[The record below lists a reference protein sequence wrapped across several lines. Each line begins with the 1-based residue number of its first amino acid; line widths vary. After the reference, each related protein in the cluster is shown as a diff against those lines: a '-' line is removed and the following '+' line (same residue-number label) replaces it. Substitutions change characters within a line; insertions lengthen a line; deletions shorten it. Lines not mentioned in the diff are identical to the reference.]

1 MKKFKV
7 AIVELLKREVDVCAD
22 NGEEAENI
30 VKSEY
35 INEKHVL
42 TADDFVAVEFAVIE

>member
-7 AIVELLKREVDVCAD
+7 AIVELLKKEVDVCAD
-22 NGEEAENI
+22 SSEEAESI

-35 INEKHVL
+35 VNEKHVL
-42 TADDFVAVEFAVIE
+42 TADDFVAVQFAVIE